1 MLAIFLVCINFFKYS
16 SSSLL
21 QAVRKDSNQCIGS
34 FLVNCCI
41 LHSRL
46 TLPLGKIQ
54 QLCEQSMSRLM
65 IKCVDMKRLPLSS
78 ERTLQAA
85 VDSYNFQK
93 WWNKTNGMRDFFSF
107 LFLSR
112 DKSRSTTSYLR
123 SSALDLFQLV
133 WYWLRQ
139 NILKGVS
146 CDKRDVFFLI

>member
-21 QAVRKDSNQCIGS
+21 KAVRKDWYQCIGS

-54 QLCEQSMSRLM
+54 QLGEQSMSRLM
-65 IKCVDMKRLPLSS
+65 IKCVDMKQLPLSS

-93 WWNKTNGMRDFFSF
+93 WWNKINGMRDFF
-107 LFLSR
+107 FLSFFVQR
-112 DKSRSTTSYLR
+112 QEQKYNIVFEVVGTWPVPTCVILAGTTHSKRSKLWQER
-123 SSALDLFQLV
+123 
-133 WYWLRQ
+133 
-139 NILKGVS
+139 
-146 CDKRDVFFLI
+146 CFFLI